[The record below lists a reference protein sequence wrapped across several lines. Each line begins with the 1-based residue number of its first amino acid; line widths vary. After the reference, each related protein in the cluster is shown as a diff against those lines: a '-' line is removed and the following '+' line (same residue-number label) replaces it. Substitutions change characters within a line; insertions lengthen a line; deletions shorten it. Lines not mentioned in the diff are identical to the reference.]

1 MWFFKSR
8 NLLTISRVV
17 IIVIILGTFV
27 GIFIPLTPKQDVS
40 AQTVSTCLN
49 RVNVPINDLH
59 WTYVPESA
67 DQLYTEEKFYFLAG
81 QLISHG
87 IVDASACPSGGLMLS
102 GYANACGMEQAFQ
115 TVVAVQNL
123 LNEPILQAWDDVGV
137 PPVLLKQL
145 IANESQ
151 FWPSQYSLFHYGF
164 GHMTNIGIRNAV
176 QWNPSLYSK
185 VCPDSVEGACV
196 TNISGAYQILASL
209 INTCDTCEYGI
220 DVASANRSVDILAE
234 SLLGY
239 CFQTERLIVNATGWH
254 SSIAT
259 DYATI
264 WKLTL
269 MDYNAGSQCVYDTL
283 VSTFEATQGPM
294 NWSDISAHVSGE
306 LCVRGVYYANQ
317 ITTKVFD
324 FPPSD

>member
-1 MWFFKSR
+1 MWFCKSHR
-8 NLLTISRVV
+8 LLAVFRSA
-17 IIVIILGTFV
+17 IIVIVFSILFGVCFPASV
-27 GIFIPLTPKQDVS
+27 SQDVS

-49 RVNVPINDLH
+49 RVNIPIGDMH
-59 WTYVPESA
+59 WVYVPESA
-67 DQLYTEEKFYFLAG
+67 DQLYTEEKYYFLAG
-81 QLISHG
+81 QLISHH
-87 IVDASACPSGGLMLS
+87 IVDASDCPSGGLMLN
-102 GYANACGMEQAFQ
+102 GYANACGMEKAFQ
-115 TVVAVQNL
+115 TVIVVQNM
-123 LNEPILQAWDDVGV
+123 LNEPILQAWEDVGV

-176 QWNPSLYSK
+176 QWNPNLYSK
-185 VCPDSVEGACV
+185 VCPESEDGSCV
-196 TNISGAYQILASL
+196 TNISAAYQILASL
-209 INTCDTCEYGI
+209 INTCDTCEFGI
-220 DVASANRSVDILAE
+220 DPYMANRSVDILAE

-239 CFQTERLIVNATGWH
+239 CYQTERLIVNATGWH

-294 NWSDISAHVSGE
+294 NWSDISAHVSGD

>member
-1 MWFFKSR
+1 MREERAKTLKALRRFIII
-8 NLLTISRVV
+8 TISL
-17 IIVIILGTFV
+17 ILLGGNIALSQT
-27 GIFIPLTPKQDVS
+27 QNAS

-49 RVNVPINDLH
+49 RVNIPIGDLH
-59 WTYVPESA
+59 WAYVPETV
-67 DQLYTEEKFYFLAG
+67 DELYSEEKYYFLAG
-81 QLISHG
+81 QLIAQG
-87 IVDASACPSGGLMLS
+87 VVDAGSCPSGGLMLN
-102 GYANACGMEQAFQ
+102 GYANACGMEAAYP
-115 TVVAVQNL
+115 TVIAVQNL
-123 LNEPILQAWDDVGV
+123 LNEDILQAWDDVGT

-151 FWPSQYSLFHYGF
+151 FWPSQYSSYHYGF
-164 GHMTNIGIRNAV
+164 GHMTNIGIRNAI
-176 QWNPSLYSK
+176 QWNPSLYAK
-185 VCPDSVEGACV
+185 VCPESDEGACV
-196 TNISGAYQILASL
+196 SNISNAYQVLASL

-220 DVASANRSVDILAE
+220 DPYMASRSVDILAE

-239 CFQTERLIVNATGWH
+239 CYQTERLIVNATGWH

-283 VSTFEATQGPM
+283 VSTFAATQGPM
-294 NWSDISAHVSGE
+294 NWSDISAHVSGDM
-306 LCVRGVYYANQ
+306 CVRGVYYANQ

>member
-1 MWFFKSR
+1 MWFTQSHTLKI
-8 NLLTISRVV
+8 ISRVF
-17 IIVIILGTFV
+17 IITSILLIAGGEISLSGTSSA
-27 GIFIPLTPKQDVS
+27 S
-40 AQTVSTCLN
+40 AQSVSTCLN
-49 RVNVPINDLH
+49 RVNIPVGDLH
-59 WTYVPESA
+59 WIYVPESA
-67 DQLYTEEKFYFLAG
+67 DELYTEEKYYFLAG
-81 QLISHG
+81 QLIAHD
-87 IVDASACPSGGLMLS
+87 IVDASSCPSGGLMLN
-102 GYANACGMEQAFQ
+102 GYANACGMEKALPS
-115 TVVAVQNL
+115 VIVVQNM

-151 FWPSQYSLFHYGF
+151 FWPSQYTLYHYGF
-164 GHMTNIGIRNAV
+164 GHMTNIGIRNAI
-176 QWNPSLYSK
+176 QWNPNLYTK
-185 VCPDSVEGACV
+185 VCPESDYGACASS
-196 TNISGAYQILASL
+196 ISTAYQILASL

-220 DVASANRSVDILAE
+220 DPYMANRSVDILAE

-239 CFQTERLIVNATGWH
+239 CFQTERLIINATGWH

-283 VSTFEATQGPM
+283 VSTFETTNGPM
-294 NWSDISAHVSGE
+294 NWSDISAHASGE
-306 LCVRGVYYANQ
+306 MCIRGVYYANQ

-324 FPPSD
+324 FPPPN